1 MGLVDHMIVLY
12 LIFEEPPYYSIKVVP
27 VHIPTS
33 SGLIYLNNLLHVNII
48 IHLMVMYKVT
58 FKVFVLNNCMFN
70 IFSLTGNILAMRL
83 RLLGEEQSKMDLFK
97 L

>member
-1 MGLVDHMIVLY
+1 
-12 LIFEEPPYYSIKVVP
+12 
-27 VHIPTS
+27 
-33 SGLIYLNNLLHVNII
+33 
-48 IHLMVMYKVT
+48 MYKVT